1 MTARPILAVGSI
13 ALDTI
18 ETPQGQRQEILG
30 GSATFFAVA
39 ASLFAPIRLVGVVG
53 SDYPEEGWRLFRE
66 RGVDVS
72 DVQQVA
78 GSTFR
83 WRGRYSRDLTGR
95 ETLFTHLGVFE
106 DFQPSVCDKNRR
118 TEIVYLGNIQPS
130 LQLAICAHL
139 PDARRIVSDT
149 MNLWIDENREE
160 LETVLGKTHIFL
172 INDEEAVQLTGHD
185 DLDAAVQWLLAA
197 GPSAVVIKQGH
208 RGAFLATN
216 GVRKH
221 IPIYP
226 HARLVDP
233 TGAGD
238 SFAGGFIGHMADH
251 NESHLEEAVIR
262 GAATASY
269 TVEGFGLEGLLQAT
283 PEGIERRMKT
293 IRGLMD

>member
-39 ASLFAPIRLVGVVG
+39 SSLFAPVRLVGVVG

-72 DVQQVA
+72 GVQQIA

-83 WRGRYSRDLTGR
+83 WGGRYSRDLSGR

-106 DFQPSVCDKNRR
+106 DFQALVSDKNRL
-118 TEIVYLGNIQPS
+118 TEIIYLGNIQPS
-130 LQLAICAHL
+130 LQLAVCEHMTA
-139 PDARRIVSDT
+139 ARRIISDT
-149 MNLWIDENREE
+149 MNLWIDMNREE
-160 LETVLGKTHIFL
+160 LEAVLGKTHIFL
-172 INDEEAVQLTGHD
+172 INDEEAAQLTGHD
-185 DLDAAVQWLLAA
+185 DLESAARWLLKA
-197 GPSAVVIKQGH
+197 GPSTVVIKLGH
-208 RGAFLATN
+208 RGAFLATD
-216 GVRKH
+216 GTHKH
-221 IPIYP
+221 IPVYP

-238 SFAGGFIGHMADH
+238 SFAGGFIGHIANHD
-251 NESHLEEAVIR
+251 ESHLEEAVIR
-262 GAATASY
+262 GTATASF
-269 TVEGFGLEGLLQAT
+269 TVEGFGLEGLLRAT
-283 PEGIERRMKT
+283 PEGVEHRMET
-293 IRGLMD
+293 IRGLID

>member
-39 ASLFAPIRLVGVVG
+39 ASLFAPVRLVGVVG
-53 SDYPEEGWRLFRE
+53 SDYPDEGWRLFRE

-72 DVQQVA
+72 DVQQVP

-83 WRGRYSRDLTGR
+83 WGGRYSRDLTGR

-130 LQLAICAHL
+130 LQLAICAHV

-160 LETVLGKTHIFL
+160 LETVLEKTHILL
-172 INDEEAVQLTGHD
+172 INDEEAAQLTGHD
-185 DLDAAVQWLLAA
+185 DLEAAVQWLLAA
-197 GPSAVVIKQGH
+197 GPSVVVIKQGH

-216 GVRKH
+216 GARKH

-226 HARLVDP
+226 RARLVDP

-251 NESHLEEAVIR
+251 NESPLEEAVIR

-269 TVEGFGLEGLLQAT
+269 TVEGFGLEGLLQAA